1 MRFHFYSEKSL
12 DMKKTT
18 LISALFIISASVLV
32 ISCGKD
38 KPVTSESNEVLTKN
52 EGQIYVVDTLNSKAE
67 WKGFK
72 VVKSDNTSHIG
83 TLKFESGEVT
93 VKDNKLESG
102 QFVIDMNSIINEDLK
117 EEDGNGKL
125 IGHLKSADFF
135 DTEKFPTASF
145 EITKISEAPAGGD
158 YNTILD
164 GNLTL
169 KGITKPATFNANVKL
184 KDGELSIATEPKDI
198 NRDEFGIKFQMPVA
212 EGLIKNEINVQMKVK
227 AIEKK

>member
-1 MRFHFYSEKSL
+1 
-12 DMKKTT
+12 MKKAT
-18 LISALFIISASVLV
+18 LISALLIISASVLV

-38 KPVTSESNEVLTKN
+38 KPVTSESNEVLTTN
-52 EGQIYVVDTLNSKAE
+52 DGQIYVVDTLNSKAE

-93 VKDNKLESG
+93 VKDGKLESG
-102 QFVIDMNSIINEDLK
+102 QFVIDMTSIANEDLK
-117 EEDGNGKL
+117 DSESNGKL

-135 DTEKFPTASF
+135 DVEKFPTASF
-145 EITKISEAPAGGD
+145 EITKISEAPAGSD
-158 YNTILD
+158 YNTVLD

-169 KGITKPATFNANVKL
+169 KGITKPATFNANVKI
-184 KDGELSIATEPKDI
+184 KDSELSIATEPKDI
-198 NRDEFGIKFQMPVA
+198 NRDEFGIKFQMPAA

>member
-1 MRFHFYSEKSL
+1 
-12 DMKKTT
+12 MKKAT
-18 LISALFIISASVLV
+18 LIATILIISASVLV

-38 KPVTSESNEVLTKN
+38 KPVTSESNEVLTTTDGK
-52 EGQIYVVDTLNSKAE
+52 IYAVDTLNSKAE

-93 VKDNKLESG
+93 VKDDKLESG
-102 QFVIDMNSIINEDLK
+102 QFVIDMTSIKNDDLTDS
-117 EEDGNGKL
+117 ESNGKL

-145 EITKISEAPAGGD
+145 EITKVSEAPAGGD
-158 YNTILD
+158 YNTILE

-198 NRDEFGIKFQMPVA
+198 NRDEFGIVFQMPAA

>member
-1 MRFHFYSEKSL
+1 MDTQLSKFLQS

-18 LISALFIISASVLV
+18 IIAAILMISASIFV

-38 KPVTSESNEVLTKN
+38 KPVSSESNEVLTTTN
-52 EGQIYVVDTLNSKAE
+52 GQIYVIDTMNSKAE

-102 QFVIDMNSIINEDLK
+102 QFVIDMNSIANEDLK
-117 EEDGNGKL
+117 ETDGNSKL

-135 DTEKFPTASF
+135 DVEKFPTASY
-145 EITKISEAPAGGD
+145 EITKITEAPAGSD
-158 YNTILD
+158 YNTVLD

-169 KGITKPATFNANVKL
+169 KGITKPATFNANVKI

-198 NRDEFGIKFQMPVA
+198 NRDEFGIKFQMPAA

>member
-1 MRFHFYSEKSL
+1 
-12 DMKKTT
+12 MKKTT
-18 LISALFIISASVLV
+18 ILAAILMISASVFV

-38 KPVTSESNEVLTKN
+38 KPVTSESNEVLTTTN
-52 EGQIYVVDTLNSKAE
+52 GQIYVVDTMNSKAE

-102 QFVIDMNSIINEDLK
+102 QFVIDMNSIANEDLK
-117 EEDGNGKL
+117 EADGNAKL

-135 DTEKFPTASF
+135 DVEKFPTASY
-145 EITKISEAPAGGD
+145 EITKISEAPAGSD
-158 YNTILD
+158 YNTVLD

-169 KGITKPATFNANVKL
+169 KGITKPATFNANVKI

-198 NRDEFGIKFQMPVA
+198 NRDEFGIKFQMPAA

>member
-1 MRFHFYSEKSL
+1 MLFHFYSEKSL

>member
-1 MRFHFYSEKSL
+1 
-12 DMKKTT
+12 MKKAT
-18 LISALFIISASVLV
+18 LISALLIISASVLV

-38 KPVTSESNEVLTKN
+38 KPVTSESNEVLTTN
-52 EGQIYVVDTLNSKAE
+52 DGQIYVVDTLNSKAE

-93 VKDNKLESG
+93 VKDGKLESG
-102 QFVIDMNSIINEDLK
+102 QFVIDMTSIANEDLK
-117 EEDGNGKL
+117 DSESNGKL

-135 DTEKFPTASF
+135 DVEKFPTASF
-145 EITKISEAPAGGD
+145 EITKLSEAPAGSD
-158 YNTILD
+158 YNTVLD

-169 KGITKPATFNANVKL
+169 KGITKPATFNANVKI
-184 KDGELSIATEPKDI
+184 KGSELSIATEPKDI
-198 NRDEFGIKFQMPVA
+198 NRDEFGIKFQMPAA

>member
-1 MRFHFYSEKSL
+1 
-12 DMKKTT
+12 MKKRTILSALL
-18 LISALFIISASVLV
+18 LISATAMI

-38 KPVTSESNEVLTKN
+38 KPVISESNEVLTTN
-52 EGQIYVVDTLNSKAE
+52 DGQIYTIDTLNSKAE

-93 VKDNKLESG
+93 VKNNKLESG
-102 QFVIDMNSIINEDLK
+102 QFVVDMTSISNTDLK
-117 EEDGNGKL
+117 DSESNSKL
-125 IGHLKSADFF
+125 VGHLKSADFF
-135 DTEKFPTASF
+135 DVNKFPTASF

-169 KGITKPATFNANVKL
+169 KGITKPASFNANVKVAN
-184 KDGELSIATEPKDI
+184 GELSIATEPKDI
-198 NRDEFGIKFQMPVA
+198 NRDEFGIKFQMPAA
-212 EGLIKNEINVQMKVK
+212 EGLIKNEINVQMSIK

>member
-1 MRFHFYSEKSL
+1 
-12 DMKKTT
+12 MKKTT
-18 LISALFIISASVLV
+18 LIAAFLLVSASVFI

-38 KPVTSESNEVLTKN
+38 KPVTSESNDVLTTN
-52 EGQIYVVDTLNSKAE
+52 NGQIYVIDTMNSKAE

-102 QFVIDMNSIINEDLK
+102 QFVIDMTSIENEDLK
-117 EEDGNGKL
+117 DAESNGKL
-125 IGHLKSADFF
+125 LGHLKSADFF
-135 DTEKFPTASF
+135 DVEKFPTASF
-145 EITKISEAPAGGD
+145 EITKISEAPSGSD
-158 YNTILD
+158 YNTVLD

-169 KGITKPATFNANVKL
+169 KGITKPAVFNANVKI
-184 KDGELSIATEPKDI
+184 KDGELTIATEPKDI
-198 NRDEFGIKFQMPVA
+198 NRDEFGIIFQMPAA

>member
-1 MRFHFYSEKSL
+1 
-12 DMKKTT
+12 MKKTT
-18 LISALFIISASVLV
+18 LISAFLIISASILV

-38 KPVTSESNEVLTKN
+38 KPVTSESNEVLTTSN
-52 EGQIYVVDTLNSKAE
+52 GQIYVIDTMNSRAE

-93 VKDNKLESG
+93 VKDGKLESG
-102 QFVIDMNSIINEDLK
+102 QFVIDMTSIANEDLK
-117 EEDGNGKL
+117 DSEGNAKL

-135 DTEKFPTASF
+135 DIEKFPTASY
-145 EITKISEAPAGGD
+145 EITKISEAPAGSD
-158 YNTILD
+158 YNTVLD

-169 KGITKPATFNANVKL
+169 KGITKPATFNANVKI

-198 NRDEFGIKFQMPVA
+198 NRDEFGIKFQMPAA

>member
-1 MRFHFYSEKSL
+1 MDTQISKIPQS
-12 DMKKTT
+12 DMKKSTIIAAI
-18 LISALFIISASVLV
+18 LMISASVFV

-38 KPVTSESNEVLTKN
+38 KPVTSESNEVLTTTN
-52 EGQIYVVDTLNSKAE
+52 GQIYAIDTMNSKAE

-102 QFVIDMNSIINEDLK
+102 QFVIDMNSIANEDLK
-117 EEDGNGKL
+117 ETDGNAKL

-135 DTEKFPTASF
+135 DVEKFPTASY
-145 EITKISEAPAGGD
+145 EITKISEAPAGSD
-158 YNTILD
+158 YNTVLD

-169 KGITKPATFNANVKL
+169 KGITKPATFNANVKI

-198 NRDEFGIKFQMPVA
+198 NRDEFGIKFQMPAA

>member
-12 DMKKTT
+12 DMKKTA

-198 NRDEFGIKFQMPVA
+198 NRDEFGIVFQMPVA

>member
-1 MRFHFYSEKSL
+1 
-12 DMKKTT
+12 MKKAT

-38 KPVTSESNEVLTKN
+38 KPVTSESNEVLTTTDGK
-52 EGQIYVVDTLNSKAE
+52 IYAVDTLNSKAE

-102 QFVIDMNSIINEDLK
+102 QFVIDMTSIKNDDLTDS
-117 EEDGNGKL
+117 ESNGKL
-125 IGHLKSADFF
+125 IGHLKSPDFF

-198 NRDEFGIKFQMPVA
+198 NRDEFGIVFQMPAA

>member
-1 MRFHFYSEKSL
+1 
-12 DMKKTT
+12 MKKTT
-18 LISALFIISASVLV
+18 LISALLIISASVV
-32 ISCGKD
+32 IISCGKD

-83 TLKFESGEVT
+83 MLKFESGEVT

-102 QFVIDMNSIINEDLK
+102 QFVIDMNSIANEDLK

-125 IGHLKSADFF
+125 IGHLKSPDFF

-198 NRDEFGIKFQMPVA
+198 NRDEFGIKFQMPAA

>member
-1 MRFHFYSEKSL
+1 
-12 DMKKTT
+12 MKKTT
-18 LISALFIISASVLV
+18 ILAAILMISASVFV

-38 KPVTSESNEVLTKN
+38 KPVTSESNEVLTTTN
-52 EGQIYVVDTLNSKAE
+52 GQIYVVDTMNSKAE

-102 QFVIDMNSIINEDLK
+102 QFVIDMNSISNEDLK
-117 EEDGNGKL
+117 EADGNAKL

-135 DTEKFPTASF
+135 DVEKFPTASY
-145 EITKISEAPAGGD
+145 EITKISEAPAGSD
-158 YNTILD
+158 YNTVLD

-169 KGITKPATFNANVKL
+169 KGITKPATFNANVKI

-198 NRDEFGIKFQMPVA
+198 NRDEFGIKFQMPAA

>member
-1 MRFHFYSEKSL
+1 MDTQLSKFLQS
-12 DMKKTT
+12 DMKKSTIIAAI
-18 LISALFIISASVLV
+18 LMISASIFV

-38 KPVTSESNEVLTKN
+38 KPVTSESNEVLTTTN
-52 EGQIYVVDTLNSKAE
+52 GQIYVIDTMNSKAE

-102 QFVIDMNSIINEDLK
+102 QFVIDMNSIANEDLK
-117 EEDGNGKL
+117 ETDGNAKL

-135 DTEKFPTASF
+135 DVEKFPTASY
-145 EITKISEAPAGGD
+145 EITKISEAPAGSD
-158 YNTILD
+158 YNTVLD

-169 KGITKPATFNANVKL
+169 KGITKPATFNANVKI

-198 NRDEFGIKFQMPVA
+198 NRDEFGIKFQMPAA
-212 EGLIKNEINVQMKVK
+212 EGLIKNEINVQLKVK

>member
-1 MRFHFYSEKSL
+1 
-12 DMKKTT
+12 MKKAT
-18 LISALFIISASVLV
+18 LIAAFLVIPASVLV

-38 KPVTSESNEVLTKN
+38 KPVTSDSNEILTTN
-52 EGQIYVVDTLNSKAE
+52 DGQIYVVDTLNSKAE

-93 VKDNKLESG
+93 VKDSKLESG
-102 QFVIDMNSIINEDLK
+102 QFVIDMTSIANDDLK
-117 EEDGNGKL
+117 DSESNDKL
-125 IGHLKSADFF
+125 IGHLKSEDFF

-145 EITKISEAPAGGD
+145 EITKISEAPKGSD

-169 KGITKPATFNANVKL
+169 KGITKPATFNANVKI
-184 KDGELSIATEPKDI
+184 KDGELSIATEPRDI
-198 NRDEFGIKFQMPVA
+198 NRDEFGIKFQMPAA
-212 EGLIKNEINVQMKVK
+212 EGLIKNEINIQMKVK

>member
-1 MRFHFYSEKSL
+1 
-12 DMKKTT
+12 MKKRTILSALL
-18 LISALFIISASVLV
+18 LISATAMI

-38 KPVTSESNEVLTKN
+38 KPVTSESNEVLTTN
-52 EGQIYVVDTLNSKAE
+52 DGQIYTIDTLNSKAE

-72 VVKSDNTSHIG
+72 VVKSDITSHIG

-93 VKDNKLESG
+93 VKNNKLESG
-102 QFVIDMNSIINEDLK
+102 QFVVDMTSISNTDLK
-117 EEDGNGKL
+117 DSENNSKL
-125 IGHLKSADFF
+125 VGHLKSADFF
-135 DTEKFPTASF
+135 DVNKFPTASF

-169 KGITKPATFNANVKL
+169 KGITKPASFNANVKVAN
-184 KDGELSIATEPKDI
+184 GELSIATEPKDI
-198 NRDEFGIKFQMPVA
+198 NRDEFGIKFQMPAA
-212 EGLIKNEINVQMKVK
+212 EGLIKNEINVQMSIK

>member
-1 MRFHFYSEKSL
+1 
-12 DMKKTT
+12 MKKTT
-18 LISALFIISASVLV
+18 IIAAILLISASVFV

-38 KPVTSESNEVLTKN
+38 KPVTSESNEVLTSN
-52 EGQIYVVDTLNSKAE
+52 EGQIYVVDTMNSKAE

-102 QFVIDMNSIINEDLK
+102 QFVIDMNSITNEDLK
-117 EEDGNGKL
+117 DNESNSKL
-125 IGHLKSADFF
+125 IGHLKSTDFF
-135 DTEKFPTASF
+135 ETEKFPTASF
-145 EITKISEAPAGGD
+145 EITKISEGASGSD
-158 YNTILD
+158 YNTVLD

-184 KDGELSIATEPKDI
+184 RDGELSIATEPKDI
-198 NRDEFGIKFQMPVA
+198 NRDEFGIKFQMPAA

>member
-1 MRFHFYSEKSL
+1 MDTQLSKFL
-12 DMKKTT
+12 QPDMKKSTIIAAI
-18 LISALFIISASVLV
+18 LMISASIFV

-38 KPVTSESNEVLTKN
+38 KPVTSDSNEVLTTTN
-52 EGQIYVVDTLNSKAE
+52 GQIYVIDTMNSKAE

-102 QFVIDMNSIINEDLK
+102 QFVIDMNSIANEDLK
-117 EEDGNGKL
+117 ETDGNAKL

-135 DTEKFPTASF
+135 DVEKFPTASY
-145 EITKISEAPAGGD
+145 EITKISEAPAGSD
-158 YNTILD
+158 YNTVLD

-169 KGITKPATFNANVKL
+169 KGITKPATFNANVKI

-198 NRDEFGIKFQMPVA
+198 NRDEFGIKFQMPAA
-212 EGLIKNEINVQMKVK
+212 EGLIKNEINVQLKVK

>member
-1 MRFHFYSEKSL
+1 
-12 DMKKTT
+12 MKKTT
-18 LISALFIISASVLV
+18 IIAAVLLISASVFV

-38 KPVTSESNEVLTKN
+38 KPVTSESNEVLTSN
-52 EGQIYVVDTLNSKAE
+52 EGQIYVVDTMNSKAE

-102 QFVIDMNSIINEDLK
+102 QFVIDMNSITNEDLK
-117 EEDGNGKL
+117 DNESNSKL

-135 DTEKFPTASF
+135 ETEKFPTASF
-145 EITKISEAPAGGD
+145 EITKISEGASGSD
-158 YNTILD
+158 YNTVLD

-184 KDGELSIATEPKDI
+184 RDGELSIATEPKDI
-198 NRDEFGIKFQMPVA
+198 NRDEFGIKFQMPAA

>member
-1 MRFHFYSEKSL
+1 
-12 DMKKTT
+12 MKKTT
-18 LISALFIISASVLV
+18 IIAAVLLISASIFV

-38 KPVTSESNEVLTKN
+38 KPVTSESNEVLTSN
-52 EGQIYVVDTLNSKAE
+52 EGQIYVVDTMNSKAE

-102 QFVIDMNSIINEDLK
+102 QFVIDMNSITNEDLK
-117 EEDGNGKL
+117 DNESNSKL

-135 DTEKFPTASF
+135 ETEKFPTASF
-145 EITKISEAPAGGD
+145 EITKISEGASGSD
-158 YNTILD
+158 YNTVLD

-184 KDGELSIATEPKDI
+184 RDGELSIATEPKDI
-198 NRDEFGIKFQMPVA
+198 NRDEFGIKFQMPAA

>member
-1 MRFHFYSEKSL
+1 
-12 DMKKTT
+12 MKKAT
-18 LISALFIISASVLV
+18 LISALLIISASALV

-38 KPVTSESNEVLTKN
+38 KPVTSESNEVLTTN
-52 EGQIYVVDTLNSKAE
+52 DGQIYVVDTLNSKAE

-93 VKDNKLESG
+93 VKDGKLESG
-102 QFVIDMNSIINEDLK
+102 QFVIDMTSIANEDLK
-117 EEDGNGKL
+117 DSESNGKL

-135 DTEKFPTASF
+135 DVEKFPTASF
-145 EITKISEAPAGGD
+145 EITKLSEAPAGSD
-158 YNTILD
+158 YNTVLD

-169 KGITKPATFNANVKL
+169 KGITKPATFNANVKI
-184 KDGELSIATEPKDI
+184 KGSELSIATEPKDI
-198 NRDEFGIKFQMPVA
+198 NRDEFGIKFQMPAA

>member
-1 MRFHFYSEKSL
+1 
-12 DMKKTT
+12 MKKAT
-18 LISALFIISASVLV
+18 LIAAFLVISASVLV

-38 KPVTSESNEVLTKN
+38 KPVTSDSNEILTTN
-52 EGQIYVVDTLNSKAE
+52 DGQIYVVDTLNSKAE

-93 VKDNKLESG
+93 VKDGKLESG
-102 QFVIDMNSIINEDLK
+102 QFVIDMTSIANDDLK
-117 EEDGNGKL
+117 DSEINDKL
-125 IGHLKSADFF
+125 IGHLKSEDFF

-145 EITKISEAPAGGD
+145 EITKISEAPKGSD

-169 KGITKPATFNANVKL
+169 KGITKPATFNANVKI
-184 KDGELSIATEPKDI
+184 KDGELSIATEPRDI
-198 NRDEFGIKFQMPVA
+198 NRDEFGIKFQMPAA
-212 EGLIKNEINVQMKVK
+212 EGLIKNEINIQMKVK

>member
-1 MRFHFYSEKSL
+1 MQKATF
-12 DMKKTT
+12 
-18 LISALFIISASVLV
+18 ISAFLLISASVFI

-38 KPVTSESNEVLTKN
+38 KPVTSESTEVLTTTN
-52 EGQIYVVDTLNSKAE
+52 GQVYAIDTLNSKAE

-83 TLKFESGEVT
+83 SLKFESGEVT
-93 VKDNKLESG
+93 VNDNKLESG
-102 QFVIDMNSIINEDLK
+102 QFVIDMTSIANEDLTDHD
-117 EEDGNGKL
+117 ENTKL
-125 IGHLKSADFF
+125 LGHLKSSDFF
-135 DTEKFPTASF
+135 DTAKFPTASY
-145 EITKISEAPAGGD
+145 EITKVTEASAGND

-169 KGITKPATFNANVKL
+169 KGITKPANFNANVKV
-184 KDGELSIATEPKDI
+184 KNGELMIATEPKDI
-198 NRDEFGIKFQMPVA
+198 NREEFGIKFQMPAA